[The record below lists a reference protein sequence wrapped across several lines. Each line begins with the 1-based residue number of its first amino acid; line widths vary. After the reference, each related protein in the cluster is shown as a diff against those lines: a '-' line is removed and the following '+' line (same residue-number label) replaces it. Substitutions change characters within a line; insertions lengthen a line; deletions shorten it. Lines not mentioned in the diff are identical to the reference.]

1 MSILVAIDP
10 GYARRGRGC
19 AVAIFTGRALT
30 CVYFERAET
39 ITRSS
44 LAVGASEI
52 VWECPQCDA
61 RSRTIAPTLIEL
73 TAAGALLAGMFAGAC
88 GCRAVAVMPRDWK
101 GSLAKPVAHSR
112 MWARLDTV
120 ERELLGGNATA
131 ARIEAAKRA
140 GALDRWA
147 RSGGEYYGAW
157 LGHNL
162 LDASGLGMWR
172 LER

>member
-1 MSILVAIDP
+1 
-10 GYARRGRGC
+10 
-19 AVAIFTGRALT
+19 
-30 CVYFERAET
+30 
-39 ITRSS
+39 
-44 LAVGASEI
+44 
-52 VWECPQCDA
+52 
-61 RSRTIAPTLIEL
+61 
-73 TAAGALLAGMFAGAC
+73 
-88 GCRAVAVMPRDWK
+88 
-101 GSLAKPVAHSR
+101 